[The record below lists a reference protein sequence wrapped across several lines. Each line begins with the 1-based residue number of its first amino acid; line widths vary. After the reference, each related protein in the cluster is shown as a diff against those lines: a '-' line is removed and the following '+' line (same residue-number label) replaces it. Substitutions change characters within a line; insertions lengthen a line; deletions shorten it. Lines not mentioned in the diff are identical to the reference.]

1 MYKQSILVKLSV
13 SEVMMARGSLLSQRI
28 LGKLGK
34 LSGSTLKTDLI
45 LLQKSQQWL
54 SNTCEKDPQ

>member
-13 SEVMMARGSLLSQRI
+13 SEVMMARSSLLSRRI
-28 LGKLGK
+28 LGKLCK
-34 LSGSTLKTDLI
+34 PSGSTLKTDLI
-45 LLQKSQQWL
+45 LLQKSQQGL